1 MKFFVCVLLT
11 DVSLS
16 LTSQELSREED
27 FVYVEFYAG

>member
-1 MKFFVCVLLT
+1 MNLFVCVMLT
-11 DVSLS
+11 DVSLN